1 MKPMQHRDDA
11 LRFRADNVEAGSR
24 IASEVDEIL
33 AKHGEGPRLRIILDG
48 DALST
53 ETIAAL
59 ITGLRRM
66 RERGG
71 AIEVLPGSSALRDA
85 LLLTGLDHV
94 FAFPMVPGETWS
106 RRPVRRLG
114 RMAKS
119 TAAGF
124 IAALAGASHRRL
136 G

>member
-11 LRFRADNVEAGSR
+11 LRFRADDVEAGSS
-24 IASEVDEIL
+24 IALEVDEIL
-33 AKHGEGPRLRIILDG
+33 AKRGEGPRLRIILDG
-48 DALST
+48 DALWT

-85 LLLTGLDHV
+85 LLLTGLNRV
-94 FAFPMVPGETWS
+94 FACPMVPGETS
-106 RRPVRRLG
+106 SHRAVRLVG
-114 RMAKS
+114 MAKS

-124 IAALAGASHRRL
+124 IAALSRASHRQL